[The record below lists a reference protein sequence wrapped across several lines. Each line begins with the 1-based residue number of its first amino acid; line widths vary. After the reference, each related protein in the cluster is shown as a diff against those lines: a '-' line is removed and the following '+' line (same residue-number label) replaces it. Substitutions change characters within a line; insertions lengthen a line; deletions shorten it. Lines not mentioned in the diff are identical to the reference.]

1 MEKVLTTH
9 FANERYRRLDTYRQY
24 GGYEALKKAFA
35 MTPEAIIDEV
45 KKANLRGRGG
55 AGFPAG
61 VKWGFLPKDLS
72 QPRVLVIN
80 ADEGE
85 PGTFKDR
92 VIMSRGPHLM
102 IEGIV
107 I

>member
-1 MEKVLTTH
+1 M
-9 FANERYRRLDTYRQY
+9 DTYRQY
-24 GGYEALKKAFA
+24 GGYEALKKAIA

-72 QPRVLVIN
+72 RPACWSSMRTR
-80 ADEGE
+80 G
-85 PGTFKDR
+85 
-92 VIMSRGPHLM
+92 SRGPSRT
-102 IEGIV
+102 GSS
-107 I
+107 